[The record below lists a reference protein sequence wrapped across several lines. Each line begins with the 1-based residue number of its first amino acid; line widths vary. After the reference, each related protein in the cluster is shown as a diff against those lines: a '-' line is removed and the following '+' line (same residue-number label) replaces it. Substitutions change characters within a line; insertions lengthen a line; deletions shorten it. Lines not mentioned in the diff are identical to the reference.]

1 MDLRQ
6 RWVGLDIAKALCVLV
21 MVFIHSSF
29 WLITSQDEV
38 MNTQSFM
45 YPIVTHTTF
54 LGLFPLSLPAT
65 AGCGLRLYL
74 DRLQSVGKELEIRTL
89 LKTSAAIMVLGYAMT
104 VLTWGF
110 SQGFEWDV
118 LHFVGLSYL
127 VIGLAL
133 KVTTIPVLII
143 MGLLSMFATDVLR
156 ELWASSNTFVTGVLI
171 GNDSGFFFWPFFP
184 WFATL
189 VFGFALAHFFLETKN
204 SRVFQGASM
213 GMGVL
218 FIAFS
223 LWLGDFFLI
232 LNPESVWGENVFR
245 PRIGFII
252 GLMGFFS
259 ALVTFGQ
266 WLGEKGRWADS
277 DFIQSFSKGIL
288 WIYLIHIIVG
298 ARLAAYYTR
307 WIPLNVF
314 TALLFSFS
322 LIGFSYLVGKAS
334 VILTEKK
341 LRITLVKAP

>member
-74 DRLQSVGKELEIRTL
+74 DRLQAQGRELEILPLVR
-89 LKTSAAIMVLGYAMT
+89 TSAAIMVLGYLMT
-104 VLTWGF
+104 LLTWGP

-127 VIGLAL
+127 VISIAL
-133 KVTTIPVLII
+133 KLTTIPVMII
-143 MGLLSMFATDVLR
+143 MGLMSMFATDIFR
-156 ELWASSNTFVTGVLI
+156 DLWSTSNSFLAGILI

-189 VFGFALAHFFLETKN
+189 IFGFALTHFFLETKN
-204 SRVFQGASM
+204 SRVFQGICLAI
-213 GMGVL
+213 GVAL
-218 FIAFS
+218 IAFS
-223 LWLGDFFLI
+223 LWLGDFFLT
-232 LNPESVWGENVFR
+232 LNPENVWGENVFR
-245 PRIGFII
+245 PRLGFIL

-259 ALVTFGQ
+259 TLVTLGQ
-266 WLGEKGRWADS
+266 WIGERVRWSNS
-277 DFIQSFSKGIL
+277 DFIQSFSRGIL

-298 ARLAAYYTR
+298 ARLASYYTK
-307 WIPLNVF
+307 WVPLNVF

-322 LIGFSYLVGKAS
+322 LIAFSYLVGKGS
-334 VILTEKK
+334 IILTEKQ